1 MFECHITNGLSPIG
15 LAIRYFGHN
24 LIENPDKVAL
34 PGYIKKS
41 ETLDK
46 EVAHFYLPF
55 GESKFKYNDVNFRVN
70 IVKEG
75 NITEET
81 SSRHVYPCH
90 ITIVLG
96 DSETSKD
103 EDKKILENFLED
115 AGKFYKE
122 TIRECGDEPEKVS
135 VHIFDEY
142 WDILNKRNRRK
153 INTIHLDGEEQKML
167 EYIRAFLKPET
178 KKFYENIGIPYKLNI
193 LFEGLPGTGKTS
205 LIYTIASEL
214 KRDIAIL
221 NFNKD
226 VDDNVFMRALRRLP
240 KNAIFVL
247 EDIDVLFKE
256 RKENDNFKSMIS
268 FSGLLN
274 SLDGMAFKDNLV
286 TIMTTNY
293 ECNLDVAL
301 KRPGRIDKSL
311 NFGFA
316 KEGQVECMYNKFFPD
331 IKDNFKN
338 FYKQIKGLNFTTAMI
353 QQYFIWHM
361 FDSENLIEDVAEFK
375 DLCSKHNY
383 DKKLDLYM

>member
-15 LAIRYFGHN
+15 LAIRYLGHS

-34 PGYIKKS
+34 PGYIRKS

-75 NITEET
+75 NITEEK

-90 ITIVLG
+90 ITIIVG
-96 DSETSKD
+96 DEETSKD
-103 EDKKILENFLED
+103 EDKKILEKFLED

-293 ECNLDVAL
+293 ECNLDLAL
-301 KRPGRIDKSL
+301 KRPGRIDKTL

-331 IKDNFKN
+331 IKDNFKK